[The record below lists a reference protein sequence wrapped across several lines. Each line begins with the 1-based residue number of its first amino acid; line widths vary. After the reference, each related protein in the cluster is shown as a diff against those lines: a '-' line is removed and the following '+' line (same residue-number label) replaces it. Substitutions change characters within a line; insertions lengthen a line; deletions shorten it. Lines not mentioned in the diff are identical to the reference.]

1 MADPFDRERFAATV
15 RRRLDGVSTRQAV
28 ATWPTLNVAMISR
41 AKAGQN
47 LTIGSFLALCKALRL
62 RPLDFRVDGAKRRRV
77 TRKSILQQAVTA
89 SVPRETRSETRPES
103 EAR

>member
-15 RRRLDGVSTRQAV
+15 RRRLEGISTRQAV

-41 AKAGQN
+41 AKNGEN
-47 LTIGSFLALCKALRL
+47 LTIGSFLTLCKALRL
-62 RPLDFRVDGAKRRRV
+62 RPLDFHVDGAKRRRV
-77 TRKSILQQAVTA
+77 TRKTIFQQAVTA
-89 SVPRETRSETRPES
+89 SVSRETRPQS